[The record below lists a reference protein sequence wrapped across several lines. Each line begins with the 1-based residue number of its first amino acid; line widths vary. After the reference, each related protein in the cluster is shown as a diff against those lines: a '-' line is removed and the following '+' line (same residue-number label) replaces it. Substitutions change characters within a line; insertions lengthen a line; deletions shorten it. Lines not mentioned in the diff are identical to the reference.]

1 VRRQVA
7 TIAAIVV
14 TALVA
19 AAVATA
25 GTFPGAIAY
34 SGTASRSNPAVRPP
48 YIVFSGDSSH
58 LFAGTHSVRRK
69 IHWTSWT
76 ATGAA
81 ATGAAM
87 WINDCDPACADGS
100 FYGYPV
106 RLKLSRPGH
115 LGGHLIFH
123 PAEVHLHP
131 SDGARIPT
139 QRDVVGG
146 GVRPHLRLGLIDAF
160 ASPAD
165 YRKQQ
170 PRSRG
175 ICVSARA
182 VNSGVRIDDDR
193 RIEGWHRRVQESAFA

>member
-14 TALVA
+14 AALVA

-34 SGTASRSNPAVRPP
+34 SGTASSSNPAVKPP
-48 YIVFSGDSSH
+48 YIVVSGDSSH
-58 LFAGTHSVRRK
+58 LFAGAHSVRTK

-106 RLKLSRPGH
+106 KLKLSRPGH
-115 LGGHLIFH
+115 LGGHLIFTRLKFTFTRRTA
-123 PAEVHLHP
+123 PGYRLSETWSAEEFDHIY
-131 SDGARIPT
+131 DWG
-139 QRDVVGG
+139 
-146 GVRPHLRLGLIDAF
+146 
-160 ASPAD
+160 
-165 YRKQQ
+165 
-170 PRSRG
+170 
-175 ICVSARA
+175 
-182 VNSGVRIDDDR
+182 
-193 RIEGWHRRVQESAFA
+193 

>member
-1 VRRQVA
+1 VRRQFA

-34 SGTASRSNPAVRPP
+34 SGTASSSNPAVKPP

-58 LFAGTHSVRRK
+58 LFAGAHSVRTK

-100 FYGYPV
+100 FHGYPV

-115 LGGHLIFH
+115 LGGHRIFTRLKFTFTRRTAPGYRH
-123 PAEVHLHP
+123 SETWSAEEFDHIY
-131 SDGARIPT
+131 DWG
-139 QRDVVGG
+139 
-146 GVRPHLRLGLIDAF
+146 
-160 ASPAD
+160 
-165 YRKQQ
+165 
-170 PRSRG
+170 
-175 ICVSARA
+175 
-182 VNSGVRIDDDR
+182 
-193 RIEGWHRRVQESAFA
+193 